1 MFAAIFLSFVHASI
15 DPLSNSA
22 LLNGGIA
29 ASLAP
34 TAATSQLVPEPA
46 AARAGAAVAATA
58 PVEESVGGGVIPM
71 GGEIVHI
78 KETFN
83 TTADLL
89 AIKHHKGIMPLET
102 WDYVGVVLALV
113 GAAFANAGGA
123 GGGGI
128 FVPMLILVMGFNA
141 HEAIPLSKVR
151 PPLRMITLLRLPH
164 LIPPPPPPLLLLSL
178 GHDFWRCHHV
188 PRPHHHKA
196 PPQREPTAD

>member
-1 MFAAIFLSFVHASI
+1 MFAAIFVSLVHASI
-15 DPLSNSA
+15 GSLGN
-22 LLNGGIA
+22 LNGGIA

-34 TAATSQLVPEPA
+34 TAATSQLAPA
-46 AARAGAAVAATA
+46 APAGAAGAATA

-141 HEAIPLSKVR
+141 HEAIPLSKVH
-151 PPLRMITLLRLPH
+151 PPLRMITLLHTPLS
-164 LIPPPPPPLLLLSL
+164 PPSSPPPPLL
-178 GHDFWRCHHV
+178 
-188 PRPHHHKA
+188 RP
-196 PPQREPTAD
+196 